1 VVKNTNFEALQCS
14 FFSIS
19 LANSS
24 SFALMFLTIYF
35 LHTHVLYLTAEQ
47 AWTTTNVVWASLA
60 KFELHVGSMKVDT
73 K

>member
-19 LANSS
+19 LVNSS
-24 SFALMFLTIYF
+24 VFVLIFLTVYF

-47 AWTTTNVVWASLA
+47 AWTMTYVVWASLA
-60 KFELHVGSMKVDT
+60 KFELRMGSLKVDT

>member
-19 LANSS
+19 LVNSS
-24 SFALMFLTIYF
+24 FFALVFLTIYF
-35 LHTHVLYLTAEQ
+35 LHIHVLYLTAEQ
-47 AWTTTNVVWASLA
+47 AWTTTSEMWASLA
-60 KFELHVGSMKVDT
+60 KFELHVGCMKVDT